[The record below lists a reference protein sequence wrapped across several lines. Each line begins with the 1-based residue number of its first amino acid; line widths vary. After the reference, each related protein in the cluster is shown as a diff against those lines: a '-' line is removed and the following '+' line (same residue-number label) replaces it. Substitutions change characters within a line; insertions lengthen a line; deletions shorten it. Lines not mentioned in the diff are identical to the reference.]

1 MTLGESCSYFSR
13 ILGREVVP
21 ARNIYVINRD
31 EAPAEFYKNVAKY
44 DSASFFNHKD
54 GKVYVYFG
62 HVDDNMMG
70 RVEDKV
76 IFAMVSAFGPRALL
90 RDDKTMARFMEETG
104 ATSEEAA
111 LAGVLSCSRYT
122 PEDKR
127 TMSVAL
133 RLAGYSDVEASCV
146 AAISGMRAYYGQT
159 RQAAINEGDM
169 DTLSLFAEAALYD
182 ETPDASICFGLPT
195 QTWLEMGFPSLNIS
209 VRKEA
214 FVDMVADS
222 GFAKDEIRKLNLVAH
237 VNDPIAFLKEK
248 NGDLRAILPVRDAK
262 GDFLTFGIHAP
273 AEGKD
278 FEKYSHIGLKGF
290 GAIHPE
296 ALVKRLALRNEKNE
310 TIIAA
315 LRKKPESLYSY
326 VMMDVLRDIE
336 REFRQKT
343 NPGERRV
350 EANDATSGVLK
361 LDANIRTIPESTKFS
376 ERFLQKKEKDSSKPK
391 YQRQPLSSEE
401 FDRLMEKAKENVG
414 KHKNDHLFKD
424 VDEAI
429 SKAIQEAE
437 TVQEVETK
445 DPMKLPLSADHFS
458 PSERMR
464 LASAGIVD
472 AASLRNS
479 MLAIRRKGF
488 VETFGAKAWASSLSF
503 MESLGQMTPAM
514 VRPRPLDVANV
525 KDDFDAVRLE
535 NLRESL
541 NALPGDLAQGVL
553 IMPRGADGTVMQG
566 SDTHYM
572 VARMAT
578 TPQWQGCPVFIP
590 ASKMETYGL
599 SPIPDA
605 EPVLSK
611 KEGEAMYNL
620 MDTDMNGILKEEVL
634 AASKARPRAVPASLL
649 TQTLSVRQMTAD
661 IAPQT
666 TDYLD
671 RTWKNMSSFKD
682 DAVIGPSLEDLLLT
696 ARQKVEKR
704 LDPKDSLRKYGFPE
718 GTLSE
723 VMEKGDIK
731 FTGNILVRPSDGIS
745 RDETRKVSVRLRL
758 LDGTIRICTPGG
770 HPVGESLAG
779 ALKSAKLDD
788 ASLSRL
794 DRFFIQNKQNDI
806 QQKGLKQ
813 K

>member
-1 MTLGESCSYFSR
+1 
-13 ILGREVVP
+13 
-21 ARNIYVINRD
+21 
-31 EAPAEFYKNVAKY
+31 
-44 DSASFFNHKD
+44 
-54 GKVYVYFG
+54 
-62 HVDDNMMG
+62 
-70 RVEDKV
+70 
-76 IFAMVSAFGPRALL
+76 
-90 RDDKTMARFMEETG
+90 
-104 ATSEEAA
+104 
-111 LAGVLSCSRYT
+111 
-122 PEDKR
+122 
-127 TMSVAL
+127 
-133 RLAGYSDVEASCV
+133 
-146 AAISGMRAYYGQT
+146 
-159 RQAAINEGDM
+159 
-169 DTLSLFAEAALYD
+169 
-182 ETPDASICFGLPT
+182 
-195 QTWLEMGFPSLNIS
+195 
-209 VRKEA
+209 
-214 FVDMVADS
+214 
-222 GFAKDEIRKLNLVAH
+222 
-237 VNDPIAFLKEK
+237 
-248 NGDLRAILPVRDAK
+248 
-262 GDFLTFGIHAP
+262 
-273 AEGKD
+273 
-278 FEKYSHIGLKGF
+278 
-290 GAIHPE
+290 
-296 ALVKRLALRNEKNE
+296 
-310 TIIAA
+310 
-315 LRKKPESLYSY
+315 
-326 VMMDVLRDIE
+326 
-336 REFRQKT
+336 
-343 NPGERRV
+343 
-350 EANDATSGVLK
+350 
-361 LDANIRTIPESTKFS
+361 
-376 ERFLQKKEKDSSKPK
+376 
-391 YQRQPLSSEE
+391 
-401 FDRLMEKAKENVG
+401 
-414 KHKNDHLFKD
+414 
-424 VDEAI
+424 
-429 SKAIQEAE
+429 
-437 TVQEVETK
+437 
-445 DPMKLPLSADHFS
+445 MKLPLSADHFS

-472 AASLRNS
+472 AASLRDS
-479 MLAIRRKGF
+479 MLAMRRKGF
-488 VETFGAKAWASSLSF
+488 VEAYGAKAWASSLSF

-553 IMPRGADGTVMQG
+553 IMPRGVDGTVMQG

-634 AASKARPRAVPASLL
+634 AASKMRPRAVPASLL

-696 ARQKVEKR
+696 ARQKVEKT

-718 GTLSE
+718 GMMAQ
-723 VMEKGDIK
+723 VMEKGDVK

-758 LDGTIRICTPGG
+758 LDGTIRVCTPGG

-788 ASLSRL
+788 ASLSRM

-806 QQKGLKQ
+806 QQKGLGK